1 MLLAVILVCSVL
13 AGWALAI
20 FKAAWVVRIS
30 VYTGLVATAN
40 LINVLTEVGVKLSWS
55 TYVAGLIYLS
65 GFWLLVVIL
74 PAVLSYAVAS
84 FCLTRKAARRRSE
97 I

>member
-40 LINVLTEVGVKLSWS
+40 LINVLDEIGTKFSWF
-55 TYVAGLIYLS
+55 TYVTGLIYLS
-65 GFWLLVVIL
+65 GLWFLGVIL
-74 PAVLSYAVAS
+74 PAMLSYAVAS